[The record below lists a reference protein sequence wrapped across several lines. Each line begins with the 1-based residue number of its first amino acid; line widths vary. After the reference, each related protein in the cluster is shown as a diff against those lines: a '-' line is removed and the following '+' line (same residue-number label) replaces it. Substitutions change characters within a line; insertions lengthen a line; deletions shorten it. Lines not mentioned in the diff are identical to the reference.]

1 MVFTFADE
9 SGKRHLQ
16 NISEFNMVSYQD
28 GKATYQVAVFPER
41 TGMYMVGTRYYPKN
55 PRLPHRQD
63 FPLVKWL

>member
-1 MVFTFADE
+1 
-9 SGKRHLQ
+9 
-16 NISEFNMVSYQD
+16 MVSYQD